1 MRSEQKK
8 VAVVDTGLIIE
19 YLTIDS
25 ENTKQKG
32 YKEFLDKNL
41 FRNKQISQ
49 IYISFL
55 TKTELLY
62 IVCRTKGWSKAEE
75 IVEHIVSNF
84 AIIRDKEIDEL
95 AALIKC
101 KIPVALPDCFN
112 LSIAVLY
119 GIPVYFLE
127 EREFTKEISSLIKS
141 ELKVNLKLLGKME

>member
-1 MRSEQKK
+1 MRSDQKK

-19 YLTIDS
+19 YLTMDS
-25 ENTKQKG
+25 NNIKQRG
-32 YKEFLDKNL
+32 YKEFLDRNL

-62 IVCRTKGWSKAEE
+62 VVCRTEGWSKAKE
-75 IVEHIVSNF
+75 IVDHIVSNF
-84 AIIRDKEIDEL
+84 VVIRDKEIDDL

-101 KIPVALPDCFN
+101 KIPIALPDCFN

-127 EREFTKEISSLIKS
+127 EKEFTKEISILIKN
-141 ELKVNLKLLGKME
+141 ELEVDLKLLRKME